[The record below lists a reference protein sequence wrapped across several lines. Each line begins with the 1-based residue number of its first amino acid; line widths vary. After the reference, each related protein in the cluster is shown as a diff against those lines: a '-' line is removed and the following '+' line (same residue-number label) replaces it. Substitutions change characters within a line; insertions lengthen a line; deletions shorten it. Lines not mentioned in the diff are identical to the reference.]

1 MPEADPLHKIT
12 IIPRGRALGLTM
24 QLPTEDKHTYRR
36 NYVDAQIAI
45 LMGGRVAEELSQ
57 DDITTGAGNDIERA
71 TEIARQMVCEWG
83 MSDLGP
89 LNFGEKSEPVFL
101 GRDFSQRADY
111 SDSTA
116 QSIDGQVTA
125 IVQRGYEKAREI
137 LSEHRNLLEQLAKE
151 LLELESLEGG
161 RVYEMVLEATGQDLT
176 PVRKPMPIPDL
187 EPPDEGAAAP
197 AKEDAPVPDV
207 TGTPE
212 PATIAERQEPQGVP
226 LPLPK
231 PER

>member
-1 MPEADPLHKIT
+1 
-12 IIPRGRALGLTM
+12 
-24 QLPTEDKHTYRR
+24 
-36 NYVDAQIAI
+36 
-45 LMGGRVAEELSQ
+45 
-57 DDITTGAGNDIERA
+57 
-71 TEIARQMVCEWG
+71 
-83 MSDLGP
+83 
-89 LNFGEKSEPVFL
+89 VFL
-101 GRDFSQRADY
+101 GRDFSQRSEY
-111 SDSTA
+111 SDNTA
-116 QSIDGQVTA
+116 QSIDGQIRA

-207 TGTPE
+207 TGAPE